1 MKKDKGELYMRGRKP
16 SENSKYY
23 LPPRQYAYVVSYA
36 LMRDEWAAEVRA
48 MRDQSKTIRYDV
60 DKVQTSGGE
69 SVTEAAAIDVLEL
82 EQKIEKIDHTIQL
95 VSEGMD
101 DFIKLAVCNGFTFTQ
116 LTTGRHRMP
125 LNQNKF
131 GELKHKFYF
140 ELYKVV

>member
-1 MKKDKGELYMRGRKP
+1 MRGRKP

-48 MRDQSKTIRYDV
+48 MRDQSKAIRYDV

-125 LNQNKF
+125 INQNKF
-131 GELKHKFYF
+131 GEIKHKFYY
-140 ELYKVV
+140 ELYLVI

>member
-1 MKKDKGELYMRGRKP
+1 MRGRKP

-23 LPPRQYAYVVSYA
+23 WPPRQYAYVVSYA

-48 MRDQSKTIRYDV
+48 MRDQSKAIRYDA

>member
-1 MKKDKGELYMRGRKP
+1 MRGTKP

-48 MRDQSKTIRYDV
+48 MRDQSKAIRYDV

-125 LNQNKF
+125 LSQNKF